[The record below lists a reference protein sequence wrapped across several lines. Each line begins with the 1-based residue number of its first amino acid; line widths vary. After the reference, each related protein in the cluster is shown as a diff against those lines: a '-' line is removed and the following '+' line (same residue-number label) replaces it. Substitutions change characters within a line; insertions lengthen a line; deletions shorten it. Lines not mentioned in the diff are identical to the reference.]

1 MGEVYTVRGSVMN
14 AHLPEEW
21 GLIEALA
28 AHPRLRLIPT
38 RSRGF
43 VLRGTIRCWARSS
56 NGREVDEP
64 FQIEV
69 QVSHRFP
76 REVPSVFEIAGRI
89 PKAFHHLDDGALCLG
104 SPTAQRLALEERPT
118 IGGFLDTVVVPFL
131 YGFVIHSADG
141 TMPFGELA
149 HGAAG
154 LEEDILAFFRLPKG
168 SDPLAT
174 LLLAGRRRRDA
185 NKRCCPCESPSR
197 LGRCHHIAINEAR
210 LRLGRA
216 WFREQAKFLVTQR
229 ARDAQ

>member
-1 MGEVYTVRGSVMN
+1 MN
-14 AHLPEEW
+14 AELPEAW
-21 GLIEALA
+21 GLTEALA
-28 AHPRLRLIPT
+28 DHPGLRLIPT
-38 RSRGF
+38 RSRGL
-43 VLRGTIRCWARSS
+43 VIRGTIHCWARSS
-56 NGREVDEP
+56 NGPEVDER

-69 QVSHRFP
+69 QVSRRFP

-89 PKAFHHLDDGALCLG
+89 PNAFHHLDDGALCLG
-104 SPTAQRLALEERPT
+104 SPTAQRLALEDRPT

-168 SDPLAT
+168 SDPLGT
-174 LLLAGRRRRDA
+174 LQLAGRRRREA
-185 NKRCCPCESPSR
+185 NKRCCPCGSPRR
-197 LGRCHHIAINEAR
+197 LGRCHHLAINEAR

-216 WFREQAKFLVTQR
+216 WFREQAMLLVAQR
-229 ARDAQ
+229 TRDAQ